1 MRAVSHGEHETR
13 LIGAPANWD
22 QVTDG
27 PCAALSVYDWKDP
40 DTGHNHMI
48 SRWELEPGDIEKLQS
63 GAPLFLSIVGQVHP
77 VVCVYVGEP
86 PQPADDQQARAA
98 AVERHDGDHQLRQ
111 GGLNG

>member
-27 PCAALSVYDWKDP
+27 PCGALSVYDWKDP

-63 GAPLFLSIVGQVHP
+63 GAPLFLSIIGQVHP
-77 VVCVYVGEP
+77 VVCVYVGEQ
-86 PQPADDQQARAA
+86 PQSADDQQGEQQPASAA
-98 AVERHDGDHQLRQ
+98 AGTTACDKEA
-111 GGLNG
+111 

>member
-13 LIGAPANWD
+13 LIGAPADWD

-27 PCAALSVYDWKDP
+27 PCQALSVFDWRDP

-48 SRWELEPGDIEKLQS
+48 SKWELDPEDLEKVTK

-86 PQPADDQQARAA
+86 APEPASD
-98 AVERHDGDHQLRQ
+98 VHDGAQLQ
-111 GGLNG
+111 HGGGNGQ